1 MVPLSQLFQFTEISS
16 SINQEYIKFYPA
28 IKNSAQVMLLK
39 LLVGMLEMV
48 KIVGWLRIVG
58 VKIGEKME

>member
-16 SINQEYIKFYPA
+16 STNPEYIKYYPA
-28 IKNSAQVMLLK
+28 IKNSVQVMLLK
-39 LLVGMLEMV
+39 LLVGMFEMV